1 MDTTKLHEIIA
12 IGQTMAEWQ
21 RLIDLIDLASDSVDN
36 KKLASKLRTVSNE
49 VFGNIAPL
57 GTFEVQDD

>member
-1 MDTTKLHEIIA
+1 M
-12 IGQTMAEWQ
+12 
-21 RLIDLIDLASDSVDN
+21 ASDSVDN